1 MSRDCFIV
9 GIGASAG
16 GESVLYDFVENLPRN
31 LPAAYVVVRHLK
43 RDHQSQMKFLIS
55 RHTTLPVF
63 TIRDGEPI
71 RENAIYL
78 IPEHKDVF
86 VSEGR
91 FNLRDRSL
99 AESSEIDLD
108 KFFTRLAH
116 ASGCRAVAVV
126 LSGIGADGAT
136 GLSAIESHGGFVIV
150 QDPKA
155 ARYEGQPD
163 TKVASEYPDAIL
175 PARVMGQRLAEY
187 IRSFARSQVQNSSL
201 R

>member
-1 MSRDCFIV
+1 M

-16 GESVLYDFVENLPRN
+16 GESVLYDFVENLPRDV
-31 LPAAYVVVRHLK
+31 PAAYVVVRHLK

-86 VSEGR
+86 VTEGH
-91 FNLRDRSL
+91 FTLQDRSL
-99 AESSEIDLD
+99 TEGSAIDLD

-116 ASGCRAVAVV
+116 SSGCRAVAVL

-136 GLSAIESHGGFVIV
+136 GLGAITSHGGLVII
-150 QDPKA
+150 QDPKDSK
-155 ARYEGQPD
+155 YDGEPE
-163 TKVASEYPDAIL
+163 TKVASEYPNAIL

-187 IRSFARSQVQNSSL
+187 IRSSMTTPSE
-201 R
+201 